1 MWQSCLCMTDIT
13 LSLSL
18 PKFVV
23 LLCECKYYE
32 NFLGRFHVVIVVAVS
47 SCFANAEYKISCG
60 VKSEFCTLRRTSDFN
75 VHGQISGKIHAL
87 ENRRN
92 SLAHDEYI

>member
-1 MWQSCLCMTDIT
+1 MTDINF
-13 LSLSL
+13 SL
-18 PKFVV
+18 PLPVPKLIV

-60 VKSEFCTLRRTSDFN
+60 VKSEFCTLRRTSDLFMAKYL
-75 VHGQISGKIHAL
+75 VKYMPWKIDAIPWPMMSIL
-87 ENRRN
+87 E
-92 SLAHDEYI
+92 SYM